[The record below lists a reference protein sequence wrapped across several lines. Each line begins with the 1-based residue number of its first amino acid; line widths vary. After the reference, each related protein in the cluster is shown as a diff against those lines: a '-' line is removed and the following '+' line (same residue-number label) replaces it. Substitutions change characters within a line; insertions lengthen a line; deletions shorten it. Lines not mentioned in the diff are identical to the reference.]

1 MSEFYLIVAA
11 VLFFIIATVLILST
25 RGTSD
30 KADELQQAI
39 DDYKEELKRC
49 DEVNKKGF

>member
-11 VLFFIIATVLILST
+11 VVFFIIAAVLILST
-25 RGTSD
+25 SGTSE

-39 DDYKEELKRC
+39 DEYKDELKRC
-49 DEVNKKGF
+49 EESNKKGF